1 MQKLAAVSALSLAT
15 ALVLSGCVD
24 LSGETDLAAPPAES
38 PSPALSIVV
47 STTVLGG
54 VVSDIAR
61 CAEGDDQAVTV
72 VMPAGVDPHDFQ
84 PSSAQVA
91 SMVAADLVIV
101 NGLGLEEG
109 LLPALDSIG
118 SDGARVLEIGEL
130 IDPLPFGTEAEEHS
144 EDEHHDDHADED
156 HSESGA
162 EEDDHAD
169 EDHSESGAE
178 EDDHADEDHSE
189 SGAEEDDHADEDH
202 SESGAEEDDHAHGAY
217 DPHFWMDMDRMAAA
231 ARLIGEEVETFGAEG
246 YSACGEEVAASIEAA
261 EQELLD
267 TLAGVPDARR
277 ILVTDHDA
285 LSYFAESYGFRVIGV
300 VIPGGSTLGEPN
312 SQELAALVSVIQDQD
327 VPAIFGDATLSNE
340 ILEILAAEAGRDVQ
354 VVSLF
359 IGSLGGPDSGATSY
373 EEMMMTNADRIA
385 QALAR

>member
-1 MQKLAAVSALSLAT
+1 MQKLAAGSALSLAT
-15 ALVLSGCVD
+15 ALVLSGCVG
-24 LSGETDLAAPPAES
+24 LGGETDLAAPPAES

-84 PSSAQVA
+84 PSSAHVA

-118 SDGARVLEIGEL
+118 SDGARVLEMGAL
-130 IDPLPFGTEAEEHS
+130 IDPLPFGAEAEEHS
-144 EDEHHDDHADED
+144 EDEHH
-156 HSESGA
+156 
-162 EEDDHAD
+162 
-169 EDHSESGAE
+169 
-178 EDDHADEDHSE
+178 
-189 SGAEEDDHADEDH
+189 DDHADEDH

-327 VPAIFGDATLSNE
+327 VPAIFGDATLSSE

>member
-1 MQKLAAVSALSLAT
+1 MQKLAAGSALSLAT
-15 ALVLSGCVD
+15 ALVLSGCVGLGGD
-24 LSGETDLAAPPAES
+24 TDLAAPPAGS

-72 VMPAGVDPHDFQ
+72 VMPVGVDPHDFQ

-130 IDPLPFGTEAEEHS
+130 IDPLPFGAEAEEHS
-144 EDEHHDDHADED
+144 EDEHH
-156 HSESGA
+156 
-162 EEDDHAD
+162 
-169 EDHSESGAE
+169 
-178 EDDHADEDHSE
+178 
-189 SGAEEDDHADEDH
+189 DDHADEDH

-246 YSACGEEVAASIEAA
+246 YSACGEEVAASIEGA

-267 TLAGVPDARR
+267 TLAGVPGARR

-285 LSYFAESYGFRVIGV
+285 LSYFAESFGFRVIGV

>member
-1 MQKLAAVSALSLAT
+1 MQKLAAGSALSLAT
-15 ALVLSGCVD
+15 ALVLSGCVGLGGD
-24 LSGETDLAAPPAES
+24 TDLAAPPAGS

-72 VMPAGVDPHDFQ
+72 VMPVGVDPHDFQ
-84 PSSAQVA
+84 PSSAHVA

-118 SDGARVLEIGEL
+118 SDGARVLEIGAL
-130 IDPLPFGTEAEEHS
+130 IDPLPFGAEAEEHS
-144 EDEHHDDHADED
+144 EDEHH
-156 HSESGA
+156 
-162 EEDDHAD
+162 
-169 EDHSESGAE
+169 
-178 EDDHADEDHSE
+178 
-189 SGAEEDDHADEDH
+189 DDHADEDH

-246 YSACGEEVAASIEAA
+246 YSACGEEVAASIEGA

-285 LSYFAESYGFRVIGV
+285 LSYFAESFGFRVIGV

>member
-1 MQKLAAVSALSLAT
+1 MQKLAAGSALSLAT
-15 ALVLSGCVD
+15 ALVLSGCVG
-24 LSGETDLAAPPAES
+24 LGGATDLAAPPAES

-84 PSSAQVA
+84 PSSAHVA

-118 SDGARVLEIGEL
+118 SDGARVLEMGAL
-130 IDPLPFGTEAEEHS
+130 IDPLPFGAEAEEHS
-144 EDEHHDDHADED
+144 EDEHH
-156 HSESGA
+156 
-162 EEDDHAD
+162 
-169 EDHSESGAE
+169 
-178 EDDHADEDHSE
+178 
-189 SGAEEDDHADEDH
+189 DDHADEDH

>member
-1 MQKLAAVSALSLAT
+1 MQKLAAGSALSLAT
-15 ALVLSGCVD
+15 ALVLSGCVG
-24 LSGETDLAAPPAES
+24 LGGETDLAAPPAES

-84 PSSAQVA
+84 PSSAHVA

-118 SDGARVLEIGEL
+118 SDGARVLEMGAL
-130 IDPLPFGTEAEEHS
+130 IDPLPFGAEAEEHS
-144 EDEHHDDHADED
+144 EDEHH
-156 HSESGA
+156 
-162 EEDDHAD
+162 
-169 EDHSESGAE
+169 
-178 EDDHADEDHSE
+178 
-189 SGAEEDDHADEDH
+189 DDHADEDH

-261 EQELLD
+261 EQDLLD

>member
-1 MQKLAAVSALSLAT
+1 MQKLAAGSALSLAT

-24 LSGETDLAAPPAES
+24 LSGDTDLAAPPAGS

-72 VMPAGVDPHDFQ
+72 VMPVGVDPHDFQ

-130 IDPLPFGTEAEEHS
+130 IDPLPFGAEAEEHS
-144 EDEHHDDHADED
+144 EDEHH
-156 HSESGA
+156 
-162 EEDDHAD
+162 
-169 EDHSESGAE
+169 
-178 EDDHADEDHSE
+178 
-189 SGAEEDDHADEDH
+189 DDHADEDH

-231 ARLIGEEVETFGAEG
+231 ARLIGEEVEAFGAEG
-246 YSACGEEVAASIEAA
+246 YLACGEEVAASIEGA

-285 LSYFAESYGFRVIGV
+285 LSYFAESFGFRVIGV

>member
-1 MQKLAAVSALSLAT
+1 MQKLAAGSALSLAT
-15 ALVLSGCVD
+15 ALVLSGCVGLGGD
-24 LSGETDLAAPPAES
+24 TDLAAPPAGS

-72 VMPAGVDPHDFQ
+72 VMPVGVDPHDFQ

-130 IDPLPFGTEAEEHS
+130 IDPLPFGAEAEEHS
-144 EDEHHDDHADED
+144 EDEHH
-156 HSESGA
+156 
-162 EEDDHAD
+162 
-169 EDHSESGAE
+169 
-178 EDDHADEDHSE
+178 
-189 SGAEEDDHADEDH
+189 DDHADEDH

-231 ARLIGEEVETFGAEG
+231 ARLIGEEVEAFGAEG
-246 YSACGEEVAASIEAA
+246 YLACGEEVAASIEGA

-285 LSYFAESYGFRVIGV
+285 LSYFAESFGFRVIGV

>member
-1 MQKLAAVSALSLAT
+1 MKKLAAVSALSLAT
-15 ALVLSGCVD
+15 ALVLSGCVG
-24 LSGETDLAAPPAES
+24 LGGETDLAAPPAES

-84 PSSAQVA
+84 PSSAHVA

-118 SDGARVLEIGEL
+118 SDGARVLEMGAL
-130 IDPLPFGTEAEEHS
+130 IDPLPFGAEAEEHS
-144 EDEHHDDHADED
+144 EDEHH
-156 HSESGA
+156 
-162 EEDDHAD
+162 
-169 EDHSESGAE
+169 
-178 EDDHADEDHSE
+178 
-189 SGAEEDDHADEDH
+189 DDHADEDH

>member
-1 MQKLAAVSALSLAT
+1 MQKLAAGSALSLAT

-24 LSGETDLAAPPAES
+24 LSGETDLAAPPAGS

-72 VMPAGVDPHDFQ
+72 VMPVGVDPHDFQ
-84 PSSAQVA
+84 PSSAHVA

-130 IDPLPFGTEAEEHS
+130 IDPLPFGAEAEEHS
-144 EDEHHDDHADED
+144 EDEHH
-156 HSESGA
+156 
-162 EEDDHAD
+162 
-169 EDHSESGAE
+169 
-178 EDDHADEDHSE
+178 
-189 SGAEEDDHADEDH
+189 DDHADEDH

-246 YSACGEEVAASIEAA
+246 YSACGEEVAASIEGA

-285 LSYFAESYGFRVIGV
+285 LSYFAESFGFRVIGV

>member
-1 MQKLAAVSALSLAT
+1 MQKLAAGSALSLAT
-15 ALVLSGCVD
+15 ALVLSGCVG
-24 LSGETDLAAPPAES
+24 LGGETDLAAPPAES

-84 PSSAQVA
+84 PSSAHVA

-118 SDGARVLEIGEL
+118 SDGARVLEMGAL
-130 IDPLPFGTEAEEHS
+130 IDPLPFGAEAEEHS
-144 EDEHHDDHADED
+144 EDEHHD
-156 HSESGA
+156 G
-162 EEDDHAD
+162 
-169 EDHSESGAE
+169 
-178 EDDHADEDHSE
+178 
-189 SGAEEDDHADEDH
+189 HADEDH

>member
-1 MQKLAAVSALSLAT
+1 MQKLAAGSALSLAT
-15 ALVLSGCVD
+15 ALVLSGCVG
-24 LSGETDLAAPPAES
+24 LGGETDLAAPPAES

-84 PSSAQVA
+84 PSSAHVA

-118 SDGARVLEIGEL
+118 SDGARVLEMGAL
-130 IDPLPFGTEAEEHS
+130 IDPLPFGAEAEEHS
-144 EDEHHDDHADED
+144 EDEHH
-156 HSESGA
+156 
-162 EEDDHAD
+162 
-169 EDHSESGAE
+169 
-178 EDDHADEDHSE
+178 
-189 SGAEEDDHADEDH
+189 DDHADEDH

-300 VIPGGSTLGEPN
+300 VSPGGSTLGEPN

>member
-1 MQKLAAVSALSLAT
+1 MQKLAAGSALSLAT

-24 LSGETDLAAPPAES
+24 LSGETDLAAPPAGS

-72 VMPAGVDPHDFQ
+72 VMPVGVDPHDFQ

-130 IDPLPFGTEAEEHS
+130 IDPLPFGAEAEEHS
-144 EDEHHDDHADED
+144 EDEHH
-156 HSESGA
+156 
-162 EEDDHAD
+162 
-169 EDHSESGAE
+169 
-178 EDDHADEDHSE
+178 
-189 SGAEEDDHADEDH
+189 DDHADEDH

-246 YSACGEEVAASIEAA
+246 YSACGEEVAASIEGA

-285 LSYFAESYGFRVIGV
+285 LSYFAESFGFRVIGV

>member
-1 MQKLAAVSALSLAT
+1 MQKLAAGSALSLAT
-15 ALVLSGCVD
+15 ALVLSGCVG
-24 LSGETDLAAPPAES
+24 LGGETDLAAPPAES

-84 PSSAQVA
+84 PSSAHVA

-118 SDGARVLEIGEL
+118 SDGARVLEMGAL
-130 IDPLPFGTEAEEHS
+130 IDPLPFGAEAEEHS
-144 EDEHHDDHADED
+144 EDEHH
-156 HSESGA
+156 
-162 EEDDHAD
+162 
-169 EDHSESGAE
+169 
-178 EDDHADEDHSE
+178 
-189 SGAEEDDHADEDH
+189 DDHADEDH

-373 EEMMMTNADRIA
+373 EEMTMTNADRIA

>member
-15 ALVLSGCVD
+15 ALVLSGCVGLGGD
-24 LSGETDLAAPPAES
+24 TDLAAPPAGS

-72 VMPAGVDPHDFQ
+72 VMPVGVDPHDFQ

-130 IDPLPFGTEAEEHS
+130 IDPLPFGAEAEEHS
-144 EDEHHDDHADED
+144 EDEHH
-156 HSESGA
+156 
-162 EEDDHAD
+162 
-169 EDHSESGAE
+169 
-178 EDDHADEDHSE
+178 
-189 SGAEEDDHADEDH
+189 DDHADEDH

-246 YSACGEEVAASIEAA
+246 YSACGEEVAASIEGA

-285 LSYFAESYGFRVIGV
+285 LSYFAESFGFRVIGV

>member
-1 MQKLAAVSALSLAT
+1 MQKLAAGSALSLAT
-15 ALVLSGCVD
+15 ALVLSGCVG
-24 LSGETDLAAPPAES
+24 LGGETDLAAPPAES

-84 PSSAQVA
+84 PSSAHVA

-144 EDEHHDDHADED
+144 EDEHH
-156 HSESGA
+156 
-162 EEDDHAD
+162 
-169 EDHSESGAE
+169 
-178 EDDHADEDHSE
+178 
-189 SGAEEDDHADEDH
+189 DDHADEDH

>member
-84 PSSAQVA
+84 PSSAHVA

-118 SDGARVLEIGEL
+118 SDGARVLEIGAL
-130 IDPLPFGTEAEEHS
+130 IDPLPFGAEAEEHS
-144 EDEHHDDHADED
+144 EDEHH
-156 HSESGA
+156 
-162 EEDDHAD
+162 
-169 EDHSESGAE
+169 
-178 EDDHADEDHSE
+178 
-189 SGAEEDDHADEDH
+189 DDHADEDH

-231 ARLIGEEVETFGAEG
+231 ARLIGEEVETFGAAG

-373 EEMMMTNADRIA
+373 EEMMMTNAERIA

>member
-1 MQKLAAVSALSLAT
+1 MQKLAAGSALSLAT
-15 ALVLSGCVD
+15 ALVLSGCVG
-24 LSGETDLAAPPAES
+24 LGGETDLAAPPAES

-84 PSSAQVA
+84 PSSAHVA

-118 SDGARVLEIGEL
+118 SDGARVLEMGAL
-130 IDPLPFGTEAEEHS
+130 IDPLPFGAEAEEHS
-144 EDEHHDDHADED
+144 EDEHH
-156 HSESGA
+156 
-162 EEDDHAD
+162 
-169 EDHSESGAE
+169 
-178 EDDHADEDHSE
+178 
-189 SGAEEDDHADEDH
+189 DDHADEDH

-267 TLAGVPDARR
+267 TLAGVADARR

>member
-1 MQKLAAVSALSLAT
+1 MQKLAAGSALSLAT

-24 LSGETDLAAPPAES
+24 LSGDTDLAAPPAGS

-72 VMPAGVDPHDFQ
+72 VMPVGVDPHDFQ
-84 PSSAQVA
+84 PSSAHVA

-118 SDGARVLEIGEL
+118 SDGARVLEIGAL
-130 IDPLPFGTEAEEHS
+130 IDPLPFGAEAEEHS
-144 EDEHHDDHADED
+144 EDEHH
-156 HSESGA
+156 
-162 EEDDHAD
+162 
-169 EDHSESGAE
+169 
-178 EDDHADEDHSE
+178 
-189 SGAEEDDHADEDH
+189 DDHADEDH

-231 ARLIGEEVETFGAEG
+231 ARLIGEEVEAFGAEG
-246 YSACGEEVAASIEAA
+246 YLACGEEVAASIEGA

-285 LSYFAESYGFRVIGV
+285 LSYFAESFGFRVIGV

>member
-84 PSSAQVA
+84 PSSAHVA

-118 SDGARVLEIGEL
+118 SDGARVLEMGAL
-130 IDPLPFGTEAEEHS
+130 IDPLPFGAEAEEHS
-144 EDEHHDDHADED
+144 EDEHH
-156 HSESGA
+156 
-162 EEDDHAD
+162 
-169 EDHSESGAE
+169 
-178 EDDHADEDHSE
+178 
-189 SGAEEDDHADEDH
+189 DDHADEDH

>member
-1 MQKLAAVSALSLAT
+1 MQKLAAGSALSLAT
-15 ALVLSGCVD
+15 ALVLSGCVG
-24 LSGETDLAAPPAES
+24 LGGETDLAAPPAES

-84 PSSAQVA
+84 PSSAHVA
-91 SMVAADLVIV
+91 SMVAADQVIV

-118 SDGARVLEIGEL
+118 SDGARVLETGAL
-130 IDPLPFGTEAEEHS
+130 IDPLPFGAEAEEHS
-144 EDEHHDDHADED
+144 EDEHH
-156 HSESGA
+156 
-162 EEDDHAD
+162 
-169 EDHSESGAE
+169 
-178 EDDHADEDHSE
+178 
-189 SGAEEDDHADEDH
+189 DDHADEDH

>member
-1 MQKLAAVSALSLAT
+1 MQKLAAGSALSLAT
-15 ALVLSGCVD
+15 ALVLSGCVG
-24 LSGETDLAAPPAES
+24 LGGETDLAAPPAES

-84 PSSAQVA
+84 PSSAHVA

-118 SDGARVLEIGEL
+118 SDGARVLEMGAL
-130 IDPLPFGTEAEEHS
+130 IDPLPFGAEAEEHS
-144 EDEHHDDHADED
+144 EDEHH
-156 HSESGA
+156 
-162 EEDDHAD
+162 
-169 EDHSESGAE
+169 
-178 EDDHADEDHSE
+178 
-189 SGAEEDDHADEDH
+189 DDHADEDH

-277 ILVTDHDA
+277 ILLTDHDA

>member
-1 MQKLAAVSALSLAT
+1 MQKLAAGSALSLAT

-24 LSGETDLAAPPAES
+24 LSGDTDLAAPPAGS

-72 VMPAGVDPHDFQ
+72 VMPVGVDPHDFQ

-130 IDPLPFGTEAEEHS
+130 IDPLPFGAEAEEHS
-144 EDEHHDDHADED
+144 EDEHH
-156 HSESGA
+156 
-162 EEDDHAD
+162 
-169 EDHSESGAE
+169 
-178 EDDHADEDHSE
+178 
-189 SGAEEDDHADEDH
+189 DDHADEDH

-246 YSACGEEVAASIEAA
+246 YSACGEEVAASIEGA

-285 LSYFAESYGFRVIGV
+285 LSYFAESFGFRVIGV

>member
-24 LSGETDLAAPPAES
+24 LSGETDLAAPPAGS

-72 VMPAGVDPHDFQ
+72 VMPVGVDPHDFQ
-84 PSSAQVA
+84 PSSAHVA

-130 IDPLPFGTEAEEHS
+130 IDPLPFGAEAEEHS
-144 EDEHHDDHADED
+144 EDEHH
-156 HSESGA
+156 
-162 EEDDHAD
+162 
-169 EDHSESGAE
+169 
-178 EDDHADEDHSE
+178 
-189 SGAEEDDHADEDH
+189 DDHADEDH

-246 YSACGEEVAASIEAA
+246 YSACGEEVAASIEGA

-285 LSYFAESYGFRVIGV
+285 LSYFAESFGFRVIGV

>member
-1 MQKLAAVSALSLAT
+1 MQKLAAGSALSLAT
-15 ALVLSGCVD
+15 ALVLSGCVGLGGD
-24 LSGETDLAAPPAES
+24 TDLAAPPAGS

-72 VMPAGVDPHDFQ
+72 VMPVGVDPHDFQ

-130 IDPLPFGTEAEEHS
+130 IDPLPFGAEAEEHS
-144 EDEHHDDHADED
+144 EDEHHDDHAD
-156 HSESGA
+156 A
-162 EEDDHAD
+162 
-169 EDHSESGAE
+169 
-178 EDDHADEDHSE
+178 
-189 SGAEEDDHADEDH
+189 
-202 SESGAEEDDHAHGAY
+202 AY

-231 ARLIGEEVETFGAEG
+231 ARLIGEEVEAFGAEG
-246 YSACGEEVAASIEAA
+246 YLACGEEVAASIEGA

-285 LSYFAESYGFRVIGV
+285 LSYFAESFGFRVIGV

>member
-1 MQKLAAVSALSLAT
+1 MQKLAAGSALSLAT
-15 ALVLSGCVD
+15 ALVLCGCVGLGGD
-24 LSGETDLAAPPAES
+24 TDLAAPPAGS

-72 VMPAGVDPHDFQ
+72 VMPVGVDPHDFQ

-130 IDPLPFGTEAEEHS
+130 IDPLPFGAEAEEHS
-144 EDEHHDDHADED
+144 EDEHH
-156 HSESGA
+156 
-162 EEDDHAD
+162 
-169 EDHSESGAE
+169 
-178 EDDHADEDHSE
+178 
-189 SGAEEDDHADEDH
+189 DDHADEDH

-217 DPHFWMDMDRMAAA
+217 DPHFWMDMDRMASA
-231 ARLIGEEVETFGAEG
+231 ARLIGEEVEAFGAEG
-246 YSACGEEVAASIEAA
+246 YLACGEEVAASIEGA

-285 LSYFAESYGFRVIGV
+285 LSYFAESFGFRVIGV

>member
-1 MQKLAAVSALSLAT
+1 MQKLAAGSALSLAT
-15 ALVLSGCVD
+15 ALVLSGCVG
-24 LSGETDLAAPPAES
+24 LGGETDLAAPPAES

-84 PSSAQVA
+84 PSSAHVA

-118 SDGARVLEIGEL
+118 SDGARVLEMGAL
-130 IDPLPFGTEAEEHS
+130 IDPLPFGAEAEEHS
-144 EDEHHDDHADED
+144 EDEHH
-156 HSESGA
+156 
-162 EEDDHAD
+162 
-169 EDHSESGAE
+169 
-178 EDDHADEDHSE
+178 
-189 SGAEEDDHADEDH
+189 DDHADEDH

-373 EEMMMTNADRIA
+373 EEMMMTNAERIA

>member
-1 MQKLAAVSALSLAT
+1 MQKLAAGSALSLAT
-15 ALVLSGCVD
+15 ALVLSGCVGLGGD
-24 LSGETDLAAPPAES
+24 TDLAAPPAGS

-72 VMPAGVDPHDFQ
+72 VMPVGVDPHDFQ

-118 SDGARVLEIGEL
+118 SDGARVLEIGAL
-130 IDPLPFGTEAEEHS
+130 IDPLPFGAEAEEHS
-144 EDEHHDDHADED
+144 EDEHH
-156 HSESGA
+156 
-162 EEDDHAD
+162 
-169 EDHSESGAE
+169 
-178 EDDHADEDHSE
+178 
-189 SGAEEDDHADEDH
+189 DDHADEDH

-246 YSACGEEVAASIEAA
+246 YSACGEEVAASIEGA

-285 LSYFAESYGFRVIGV
+285 LSYFAESFGFRVIGV

>member
-1 MQKLAAVSALSLAT
+1 MQKLAAVSALSLATALAT

-84 PSSAQVA
+84 PSSAHVA

-118 SDGARVLEIGEL
+118 SDGARVLEIGAL
-130 IDPLPFGTEAEEHS
+130 IDPLPFGAEAEEHS
-144 EDEHHDDHADED
+144 EDEHH
-156 HSESGA
+156 
-162 EEDDHAD
+162 
-169 EDHSESGAE
+169 
-178 EDDHADEDHSE
+178 
-189 SGAEEDDHADEDH
+189 DDHADEDH

-231 ARLIGEEVETFGAEG
+231 ARLIGEEVETVGAEG

>member
-24 LSGETDLAAPPAES
+24 LSGETDLAAPPAGS

-72 VMPAGVDPHDFQ
+72 VMPVGVDPHDFQ

-130 IDPLPFGTEAEEHS
+130 IDPLPFGAEAEEHS

-156 HSESGA
+156 HSEPGA
-162 EEDDHAD
+162 EEDDHVD
-169 EDHSESGAE
+169 EDHSESGV
-178 EDDHADEDHSE
+178 
-189 SGAEEDDHADEDH
+189 
-202 SESGAEEDDHAHGAY
+202 EEDDHAHGAY

-231 ARLIGEEVETFGAEG
+231 ARLIGEEVEAFGAEG
-246 YSACGEEVAASIEAA
+246 YLACGEEVAASIEGA

-285 LSYFAESYGFRVIGV
+285 LSYFAESFGFRVIGV

>member
-1 MQKLAAVSALSLAT
+1 MQKLAAGSALSLAT
-15 ALVLSGCVD
+15 ALVLSGCVGLGGD
-24 LSGETDLAAPPAES
+24 TDLAAPPAGS

-72 VMPAGVDPHDFQ
+72 VMPVGVDPHDFQ

-130 IDPLPFGTEAEEHS
+130 IDPLPFGAEAEEHS
-144 EDEHHDDHADED
+144 EDEHHDDHVDED
-156 HSESGA
+156 HSEPGAEEDDHVDEDHSEPGA

-169 EDHSESGAE
+169 EDHSESGV
-178 EDDHADEDHSE
+178 
-189 SGAEEDDHADEDH
+189 
-202 SESGAEEDDHAHGAY
+202 EEDDHAHGAY

-231 ARLIGEEVETFGAEG
+231 ARLIGEEVEAFGAEG
-246 YSACGEEVAASIEAA
+246 YLACGEEVAASIEGA

-285 LSYFAESYGFRVIGV
+285 LSYFAESFGFRVIGV

-340 ILEILAAEAGRDVQ
+340 ILGILAAEAGRDVQ

-385 QALAR
+385 QALALAR

>member
-1 MQKLAAVSALSLAT
+1 
-15 ALVLSGCVD
+15 
-24 LSGETDLAAPPAES
+24 
-38 PSPALSIVV
+38 VV

-84 PSSAQVA
+84 PSSAHVA

-118 SDGARVLEIGEL
+118 SDGARVLEMGAL
-130 IDPLPFGTEAEEHS
+130 IDPLPFGAEAEEHS
-144 EDEHHDDHADED
+144 EDEHH
-156 HSESGA
+156 
-162 EEDDHAD
+162 
-169 EDHSESGAE
+169 
-178 EDDHADEDHSE
+178 
-189 SGAEEDDHADEDH
+189 DDHADEDH

-277 ILVTDHDA
+277 ILLTDHDA

>member
-15 ALVLSGCVD
+15 ALVLSGCVG
-24 LSGETDLAAPPAES
+24 LGGETDLAAPPAES

-84 PSSAQVA
+84 PSSAHVA

-118 SDGARVLEIGEL
+118 SDGARVLETGAL
-130 IDPLPFGTEAEEHS
+130 IDPLPFGAEAEEHS
-144 EDEHHDDHADED
+144 EDEHH
-156 HSESGA
+156 
-162 EEDDHAD
+162 
-169 EDHSESGAE
+169 
-178 EDDHADEDHSE
+178 
-189 SGAEEDDHADEDH
+189 DDHADEDH

>member
-1 MQKLAAVSALSLAT
+1 MQKLAAGSALSLAT
-15 ALVLSGCVD
+15 ALVLSGCVG
-24 LSGETDLAAPPAES
+24 LGGETDLAAPPAES

-84 PSSAQVA
+84 PSSAHVA

-118 SDGARVLEIGEL
+118 SDGARVLEMGAL
-130 IDPLPFGTEAEEHS
+130 IDPLPFGAEAEEHS

-156 HSESGA
+156 HN
-162 EEDDHAD
+162 
-169 EDHSESGAE
+169 
-178 EDDHADEDHSE
+178 
-189 SGAEEDDHADEDH
+189 
-202 SESGAEEDDHAHGAY
+202 ESGAEEDDHAHGAY

>member
-1 MQKLAAVSALSLAT
+1 MQKLAAGSALSLAT

-24 LSGETDLAAPPAES
+24 LSGETDLAAPPAGS

-72 VMPAGVDPHDFQ
+72 VMPVGVDPHDFQ
-84 PSSAQVA
+84 PSSAHVA

-118 SDGARVLEIGEL
+118 SDGARVLEIGAL
-130 IDPLPFGTEAEEHS
+130 IDPLPFGAEAEEHS
-144 EDEHHDDHADED
+144 EDEHH
-156 HSESGA
+156 
-162 EEDDHAD
+162 
-169 EDHSESGAE
+169 
-178 EDDHADEDHSE
+178 
-189 SGAEEDDHADEDH
+189 DDHADEDH

-231 ARLIGEEVETFGAEG
+231 ARLIGEEVEAFGAEG
-246 YSACGEEVAASIEAA
+246 YLACGEEVAASIEGA

-285 LSYFAESYGFRVIGV
+285 LSYFAESFGFRVIGV